1 VNAVARLIATF
12 LSFLSLL
19 CREQKRQNSSQEVLG
34 IAVLMTDDELVSGLE
49 NIRDRMMAVA
59 TGGPRIND
67 VNDSYQRIFAT
78 VSGELARRHLDNPLT
93 YGSLWDWYGRWSSG
107 DLPSY
112 QSRRTFVGEL
122 INPLINRIRTGRV
135 EEMQSTGW
143 QRVDRAVGEA
153 RDRLASA
160 RNEEQFQAVGLLCRE
175 ILISLAQAVYMPAR
189 HPPLDGTEPSS
200 TDAKRMLEAY
210 IAVELAGS
218 ANQEARRH
226 TRSALDLANALQHRR
241 AATFREAA
249 MCVEATTTIINVIAI
264 VAGRRDP
271 Q

>member
-1 VNAVARLIATF
+1 
-12 LSFLSLL
+12 
-19 CREQKRQNSSQEVLG
+19 
-34 IAVLMTDDELVSGLE
+34 MTDDELVSGLE
-49 NIRDRMMAVA
+49 NIRQTMITVA

-78 VSGELARRHLDNPLT
+78 VSAELARRRIENPLT
-93 YGSLWDWYGRWSSG
+93 FGSLWDWYGRWSSG

-112 QSRRTFVGEL
+112 QSRRDFVSEL
-122 INPLINRIRTGRV
+122 ITPLVNGIRTGRTD
-135 EEMQSTGW
+135 EMQPTGW

-175 ILISLAQAVYMPAR
+175 ILISLAQSVYIRER
-189 HPPLDGTEPSS
+189 HPPLDSTEPSK

-210 IAVELAGS
+210 VAIELAEG
-218 ANQEARRH
+218 ANEEARKH
-226 TRSALDLANALQHRR
+226 TRSALELANALQHKRT
-241 AATFREAA
+241 ATFREAA
-249 MCVEATTTIINVIAI
+249 LCVEASTTVVNVIAI